1 LLARPYSFWLHIIAL
16 HAASCALP
24 HARARLV
31 GTAVLPGWHV
41 PHCPGAQIA
50 WALLI
55 FMDKQITI
63 IVITKHNFITQYKR
77 QVIYMFIDS
86 IHATVFILTLHT
98 QDALL
103 AEALIAW
110 EHTK

>member
-1 LLARPYSFWLHIIAL
+1 
-16 HAASCALP
+16 
-24 HARARLV
+24 LV

-41 PHCPGAQIA
+41 PSTHGPPSGPGYPGAQIA

>member
-1 LLARPYSFWLHIIAL
+1 
-16 HAASCALP
+16 
-24 HARARLV
+24 LV